1 LRTRCAPGELGD
13 RRGEKRELGKD
24 SENEVANRQSQ
35 RSLAFA
41 IGHQVPTPSVRFAPL
56 PTPPPPLSLFVKS
69 WQIQVPVIRNKK
81 TASAG
86 AIQISRTKTATGVRL
101 PGRRHHSG
109 RWSGLASCHCRV
121 VRGRRTARSRCAGAL
136 DSWTI
141 LILAFSAGP
150 HQAGGSGLFQFEGP
164 RHELESTIVDRCPT
178 DRPRRRY
185 RPLTAEIAHQPGNN
199 HRPIDR

>member
-1 LRTRCAPGELGD
+1 MRTWGTRRSQGRKEGARKGLR
-13 RRGEKRELGKD
+13 KR
-24 SENEVANRQSQ
+24 SRQSAIAKILGLCD
-35 RSLAFA
+35 RPSGADTERAFCP
-41 IGHQVPTPSVRFAPL
+41 PTDASSSAVTVRKIVADTGASHPE
-56 PTPPPPLSLFVKS
+56 
-69 WQIQVPVIRNKK
+69 QK